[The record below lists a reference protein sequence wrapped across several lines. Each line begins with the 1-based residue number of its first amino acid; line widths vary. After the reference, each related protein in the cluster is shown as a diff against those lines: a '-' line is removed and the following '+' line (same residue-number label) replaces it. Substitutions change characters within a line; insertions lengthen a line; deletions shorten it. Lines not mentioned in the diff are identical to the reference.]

1 MLALPRFLR
10 LIVLVVAIGVTV
22 SVTLMFVNNNDDDS
36 PFDSS
41 RDSQVISALELKNE
55 VSLISASTQGVHE
68 VENFGTIFGD
78 RRRWGSTKSALIEY
92 SYKSKL
98 GFEGEEVNINPTH
111 DNRYEIV
118 IPEFK
123 LIGHED
129 IAMRTVDERTG
140 WLSFNT
146 DDIDAGAVVTQIM
159 TEQKVEE
166 LIDGNRDLL
175 ELQAEKFY
183 RGLLL
188 EVDHDVELDFKFQGA
203 RSV

>member
-22 SVTLMFVNNNDDDS
+22 SVTLMFVNDDDDS
-36 PFDSS
+36 AFDSS

-98 GFEGEEVNINPTH
+98 GFEGEEVNIKPTH

-166 LIDGNRDLL
+166 LIDGNRELL

>member
-22 SVTLMFVNNNDDDS
+22 SVTLMFVNDDDDS
-36 PFDSS
+36 AFDSS

-98 GFEGEEVNINPTH
+98 GFEGEEVNINPTR

-159 TEQKVEE
+159 TEQKIEE
-166 LIDGNRDLL
+166 LIDGNRELL

>member
-22 SVTLMFVNNNDDDS
+22 SVTLMFVNDDDDS
-36 PFDSS
+36 AFDSS

>member
-22 SVTLMFVNNNDDDS
+22 SVTLMFVNDDDDS
-36 PFDSS
+36 AFDSS

-166 LIDGNRDLL
+166 LIDGNRELL

>member
-1 MLALPRFLR
+1 M
-10 LIVLVVAIGVTV
+10 AIGVTV
-22 SVTLMFVNNNDDDS
+22 SVTLMFVNDDDDS
-36 PFDSS
+36 AFDSS

-98 GFEGEEVNINPTH
+98 GFEGEEVNINPTR

-159 TEQKVEE
+159 TEQKIEE
-166 LIDGNRDLL
+166 LIDGNRELL